1 MKVPGTLLRKKI
13 SFWQSQGILREI
25 NTDVFLLVEEADN
38 KDKGEVA
45 TDIICEDDE
54 SESAMA
60 SSQDQREEELQVSPH
75 SWDIFVLSLLFTLN

>member
-25 NTDVFLLVEEADN
+25 STDVFLLVEETNN
-38 KDKGEVA
+38 KNKGEV
-45 TDIICEDDE
+45 TSDIICEDDE

-60 SSQDQREEELQVSPH
+60 SSQDQREEELQVSLH
-75 SWDIFVLSLLFTLN
+75 SWNISVLLLFSTFN